1 MSGDPRAEAA
11 RLVGDLRRRLEAEVR
26 SGRDAVP
33 RPGPRPR
40 SRAEK
45 LRLLD
50 EARKTVA
57 LCQLCVLAKTRTN
70 TVYGEGSPDARLM
83 FIGEGPG
90 ADEDAQGRPFVGRA
104 GQLLNKIIE
113 AAGLKREDVYIANIV
128 KCRPPEN
135 RVPEREE
142 IDACRAYLDA
152 QIDVIRPR
160 VICTLGSPAT
170 KTLLDTNEGINAL
183 RGRLFDYRG
192 FRLIPTFHPAYL
204 LRNPA
209 EKGKTWADIK
219 KVLAE
224 MAKAE

>member
-1 MSGDPRAEAA
+1 VSDPRAEAS
-11 RLVGDLRRRLEAEVR
+11 RLVGDLRRRLETEAR
-26 SGRDAVP
+26 AGRDLVP
-33 RPGPRPR
+33 HPGPRPR

-50 EARKTVA
+50 AAREVVA
-57 LCQLCVLAKTRTN
+57 ACRLCPLAKTRTN

-113 AAGLKREDVYIANIV
+113 AAGLKREEVYIANIV

-170 KTLLDTNEGINAL
+170 KTLLDINEGINAL

-219 KVLAE
+219 KVLTE
-224 MAKAE
+224 MARE

>member
-1 MSGDPRAEAA
+1 
-11 RLVGDLRRRLEAEVR
+11 
-26 SGRDAVP
+26 
-33 RPGPRPR
+33 
-40 SRAEK
+40 
-45 LRLLD
+45 
-50 EARKTVA
+50 
-57 LCQLCVLAKTRTN
+57 
-70 TVYGEGSPDARLM
+70 
-83 FIGEGPG
+83 
-90 ADEDAQGRPFVGRA
+90 
-104 GQLLNKIIE
+104 
-113 AAGLKREDVYIANIV
+113 V